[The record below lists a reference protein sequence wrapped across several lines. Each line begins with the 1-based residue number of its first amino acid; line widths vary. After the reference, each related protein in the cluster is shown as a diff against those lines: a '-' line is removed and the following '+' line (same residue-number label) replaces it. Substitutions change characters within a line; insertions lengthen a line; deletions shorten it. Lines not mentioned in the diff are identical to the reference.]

1 MRSPRF
7 YSNPKPIKTLTNFKL
22 NFIPK
27 EKPQSQ
33 LTNFYLSSR
42 TSATTEESGT
52 TAEPSSGSLF
62 KTDEPP
68 TSFAREFQPMH
79 PRLRR
84 HVAITTT

>member
-22 NFIPK
+22 NFYPK

-52 TAEPSSGSLF
+52 TAEPSSGSQFKGRHSLF
-62 KTDEPP
+62 NLHT
-68 TSFAREFQPMH
+68 AL
-79 PRLRR
+79 RL
-84 HVAITTT
+84 